1 MSTAPTTSISTVRNG
16 VALQRLFGTIDA
28 VRDQPELAQFRF
40 TTVSSWIEGTA
51 TRSTFPDWYGIGATR
66 EHAEIWSAQ
75 SDHPTLGHGH
85 GPTPHE
91 YVLHALAACLTLG
104 IETTAAARA
113 PCTGRVPDARDRN
126 HGSSSQDRVD
136 EDRVDRRGRHRRA
149 RRPRRRAPSRAMLT
163 RTRSMPSSKP
173 HDSVRRRTRCSST
186 RPRSG
191 WRRLAH
197 GSDRAL
203 PCVLEP
209 PAVRRIPALVPTE
222 PSHHSGARSTP
233 SRRRCSST
241 RVS

>member
-104 IETTAAARA
+104 IETTAAARKIGLTKIESIVEGDIDVRGDLGVA
-113 PCTGRVPDARDRN
+113 PDVRNGFSQIRATFNVEGDADADALDALVEASRQRSATYEMLVNPTPVRV
-126 HGSSSQDRVD
+126 
-136 EDRVDRRGRHRRA
+136 E
-149 RRPRRRAPSRAMLT
+149 T
-163 RTRSMPSSKP
+163 
-173 HDSVRRRTRCSST
+173 T
-186 RPRSG
+186 RPRQ
-191 WRRLAH
+191 
-197 GSDRAL
+197 
-203 PCVLEP
+203 
-209 PAVRRIPALVPTE
+209 
-222 PSHHSGARSTP
+222 
-233 SRRRCSST
+233 
-241 RVS
+241 